1 MRYKYFT
8 NMKKSA
14 NQKGPGDAGQ
24 TQHNGGG
31 TKWKSRTVGHLQAK
45 IKQQLNQILLKEKGI

>member
-1 MRYKYFT
+1 MQYKYFT
-8 NMKKSA
+8 KMKKSA

-31 TKWKSRTVGHLQAK
+31 PGRPL
-45 IKQQLNQILLKEKGI
+45 